1 MPCWPGLAWI
11 STIFHTQPG
20 SAIESSESFTLHV
33 NAISLVRI
41 KRWGD
46 MQKRVPLPQ
55 QLLQEPSLG
64 LYNLPWGC
72 FCLFPA
78 RCDTHTHT
86 HTHMELCNG
95 PAHIRAESN
104 VHHKPFVFLGS
115 KNSISGDYLSLWFPI
130 PICRDIRGPS
140 ICAVLCR
147 SQHKASARTLHS
159 GQAQGLLWLLPHWHL
174 HFLAVHF

>member
-1 MPCWPGLAWI
+1 MTCRN
-11 STIFHTQPG
+11 G
-20 SAIESSESFTLHV
+20 SLSPSSCYRNHPWAFTTCRGV
-33 NAISLVRI
+33 AFACF
-41 KRWGD
+41 
-46 MQKRVPLPQ
+46 LP
-55 QLLQEPSLG
+55 
-64 LYNLPWGC
+64 
-72 FCLFPA
+72 
-78 RCDTHTHT
+78 DVTHTHT